1 MSVSVVVVAIIY
13 SDVMVSWLGRRI
25 HRQEVALPLLASSLS
40 RNDPRQVVCSC
51 ASVITAV

>member
-1 MSVSVVVVAIIY
+1 VSVSVVVAIIY

-25 HRQEVALPLLASSLS
+25 HRQEVVLPLLASSLS